1 MDFVAERQ
9 TRGALSGSSQRER
22 RRIEVRGIVQGVGF
36 RPFVWRLAHQ
46 LDLAGFVRNASS
58 GVVIEVEGEPGAL
71 DRFEAALRGEAP
83 PLSRIDSIDRQSIPS
98 VCGES
103 GFIISE
109 SSGGEA
115 MQTLISPD
123 IAVCPACLDDIA
135 DPDGRR
141 YRYAFTNCT
150 DCGPRYT
157 IVESV
162 PYDRP
167 FTTMKS
173 FALCPDC
180 QREYDDPANRRFH
193 AQPNACPVCGP
204 KLELRDANGV
214 RMEVCRTFRQQA
226 AFPVG
231 IRPDSPSLRSTRSN
245 LLHELRAMDC
255 RVASLLAMTTKF
267 DSRMEVGDEITA
279 AGELLAG
286 GKILAIKGIG
296 GFHLAVDAS
305 NEAAVQRLRSRKGR
319 EQKPLAVMVRDL
331 AAARALCEIGLD
343 EEAALTSPQAPIV
356 LLRKR
361 PGLPLA
367 PSVAPGND
375 RLGVMLPYSPLHWLL
390 LDRQSGGPEAL
401 VMTSANFSEEP
412 LVADNAEAL
421 ERLRGIADAFLMHDR
436 PIARR
441 CDDSVVM
448 AMAGA
453 MRLVR
458 RSRGYAPAPIRLA
471 EGGPPVLGT
480 GGELK
485 NALCLVKGGEAFM
498 SQHIGDMKNYE
509 AYRHFD
515 DVAAHLQR
523 IFQTDAELLVH
534 DLHPAYMTTRWALE
548 QGKPTLGV
556 QHHHAHLASCL
567 AEHRHSG
574 PAIGLTLDGTG
585 YGTDGTAW
593 GGEVLIGDATGA
605 TRFASLEPMPLPGGD
620 AATRQVWRTS
630 LGWLHR
636 SGASPEDLECFRQP
650 QSAQVLE
657 LLEKGFGTAE
667 SSSCGRLFDAV
678 ASICGLR
685 HEARYEGQAAI
696 ELMQAARGQLAE
708 TGYSFGIERRDSRW
722 QMLVSPII
730 RDIAAAVRAR
740 AGAGEVA
747 QRFHRTLVV
756 MLSEITR
763 KAYLETGLK
772 TVVLS
777 GGVFQN
783 VLLVEALAHEL
794 EAAGFTVLLHEQVPT
809 NDGGI
814 SLGQAVIG
822 REYLKGKYLGV
833 DN

>member
-1 MDFVAERQ
+1 MAENEA
-9 TRGALSGSSQRER
+9 RGALSGLSQRER

-58 GVVIEVEGEPGAL
+58 GVVIEVEGEPDAL
-71 DRFEAALRGEAP
+71 DRFETALRSEAP
-83 PLSRIDSIDRQSIPS
+83 PLARIDSIDRQSIPS
-98 VCGES
+98 VCGEP

-123 IAVCPACLDDIA
+123 IATCSACLADIA
-135 DPDGRR
+135 NPAGRR

-157 IVESV
+157 IVERI

-167 FTTMKS
+167 FTTMKR
-173 FALCPDC
+173 FELCPDC
-180 QREYDDPANRRFH
+180 QREYDDPADRRFH

-204 KLELRDANGV
+204 KLELRDSKGA
-214 RMEVCRTFRQQA
+214 R
-226 AFPVG
+226 
-231 IRPDSPSLRSTRSN
+231 L
-245 LLHELRAMDC
+245 
-255 RVASLLAMTTKF
+255 
-267 DSRMEVGDEITA
+267 EVGDEITA
-279 AGELLAG
+279 AG

-305 NEAAVQRLRSRKGR
+305 NEAAVRRLRSRKGR
-319 EQKPLAVMVRDL
+319 EEKPFAVMVRDL
-331 AAARALCEIGLD
+331 AAARALCEISPE
-343 EEAALTSPQAPIV
+343 EEAALASPQAPIV

-361 PGLPLA
+361 ADLPLA
-367 PSVAPGND
+367 SSVAPGND

-390 LDRQSGGPEAL
+390 LREGPKVL

-421 ERLRGIADAFLMHDR
+421 ERLVGVADAFLMHDR

-448 AMAGA
+448 SMAGA
-453 MRLVR
+453 VRLIR

-471 EGGPPVLGT
+471 ESGPPVLGT

-523 IFQTDAELLVH
+523 IFQTEPELLVH

-574 PAIGLTLDGTG
+574 PAIGLSLDGTG
-585 YGTDGTAW
+585 YGTDGTVW
-593 GGEVLIGDATGA
+593 GGEVLIGDAARA
-605 TRFASLEPMPLPGGD
+605 TRFASLESMPLPGGD
-620 AATRQVWRTS
+620 AATRQVWRTA

-636 SGASPEDLECFRQP
+636 SGVSPEGLECLRQP

-657 LLEKGFGTAE
+657 LLDKGVGTVE

-678 ASICGLR
+678 ASICGVR

-696 ELMQAARGQLAE
+696 ELMQAAGGGIASA
-708 TGYSFGIERRDSRW
+708 GYSFGFERQDNRW
-722 QMLVSPII
+722 LMLISPII
-730 RDIAAAVRAR
+730 CDIAAAVRAGAR
-740 AGAGEVA
+740 AGEVA
-747 QRFHRTLVV
+747 QRFHRTLIGMFAEVV
-756 MLSEITR
+756 RMASH
-763 KAYLETGLK
+763 ETGLK
-772 TVVLS
+772 TVALS

-783 VLLVEALAHEL
+783 QLLTEALAHDL
-794 EAAGFTVLLHEQVPT
+794 ESNGYQVLIHAQVPT

-822 REYLKGKYLGV
+822 REFLRGAYIGV
-833 DN
+833 ESGSI

>member
-1 MDFVAERQ
+1 MDRVAERQ
-9 TRGALSGSSQRER
+9 TCGALSGSLQRER

-46 LDLAGFVRNASS
+46 LDLAGFVRNATS
-58 GVVIEVEGEPGAL
+58 GVIVEIEGEPTAL
-71 DRFEAALRGEAP
+71 DRFETDLRNEAP
-83 PLSRIDSIDRQSIPS
+83 PLSRIDSIEKKAIPF
-98 VCGES
+98 VGDE
-103 GFIISE
+103 GFVISE
-109 SSGGEA
+109 STGGEA

-123 IAVCPACLDDIA
+123 IATCPACLADIA
-135 DPDGRR
+135 DPAGRR

-157 IVESV
+157 IVERI

-167 FTTMKS
+167 FTTMKG

-180 QREYDDPANRRFH
+180 QREYDEPADRRFH

-214 RMEVCRTFRQQA
+214 RME
-226 AFPVG
+226 
-231 IRPDSPSLRSTRSN
+231 IS
-245 LLHELRAMDC
+245 
-255 RVASLLAMTTKF
+255 
-267 DSRMEVGDEITA
+267 DEITA
-279 AGELLAG
+279 AGELLMG

-296 GFHLAVDAS
+296 GFHLAVDAL
-305 NEAAVQRLRSRKGR
+305 NEQAVQLLRTRKGR
-319 EQKPLAVMVRDL
+319 EEKPFAVMVRDL
-331 AAARALCEIGLD
+331 VAARALCEIGPE
-343 EEAALTSPQAPIV
+343 EEAALASAQAPIV

-361 PGLPLA
+361 PDLPLA
-367 PSVAPGND
+367 PSIAPGND
-375 RLGVMLPYSPLHWLL
+375 RLGVMLPYSPLHSLL
-390 LDRQSGGPEAL
+390 LDQQSGGPEVL

-421 ERLRGIADAFLMHDR
+421 ERLTGIADAFLMHDR

-448 AMAGA
+448 SMAGA
-453 MRLVR
+453 VRLIR
-458 RSRGYAPAPIRLA
+458 RSRGYAPAPIRLRQSA
-471 EGGPPVLGT
+471 PPVLGT

-485 NALCLVKGGEAFM
+485 NALCLVKGSEAFL

-523 IFQTDAELLVH
+523 IFQTEAELLVH

-567 AEHRHSG
+567 AEHRCEG

-585 YGTDGTAW
+585 YGADGTVW
-593 GGEVLIGDATGA
+593 GGEVLIGDAAGA

-620 AATRQVWRTS
+620 AATRQVWRTA

-636 SGASPEDLECFRQP
+636 SGASPEGLECFRQP

-657 LLEKGFGTAE
+657 LLRKKVGTAE

-696 ELMQAARGQLAE
+696 ELMQAARGQIAD
-708 TGYSFGIERRDSRW
+708 TGYSFGIERHDGRW

-730 RDIAAAVRAR
+730 RDIAEAVRAR

-783 VLLVEALAHEL
+783 VLLVEALVHEL
-794 EAAGFTVLLHEQVPT
+794 EAVGFTVLLHEQVPT

-822 REYLKGKYLGV
+822 RELLRGSYRGV
-833 DN
+833 D

>member
-1 MDFVAERQ
+1 VDFVAERQ
-9 TRGALSGSSQRER
+9 IRGALSGSSQCER

-46 LDLAGFVRNASS
+46 LDLAGFVCNASS
-58 GVVIEVEGEPGAL
+58 GVVIEVEGEPDAL
-71 DRFEAALRGEAP
+71 DRFEAALRDEAP

-98 VCGES
+98 VCGEP
-103 GFIISE
+103 GFVISE

-123 IAVCPACLDDIA
+123 IATCPACLADIA
-135 DPDGRR
+135 DTAGRR

-157 IVESV
+157 IVEAV

-167 FTTMKS
+167 FTTMKG

-180 QREYDDPANRRFH
+180 QREYDDPADRRFH

-214 RMEVCRTFRQQA
+214 RMEV
-226 AFPVG
+226 
-231 IRPDSPSLRSTRSN
+231 S
-245 LLHELRAMDC
+245 
-255 RVASLLAMTTKF
+255 
-267 DSRMEVGDEITA
+267 DEIAA

-305 NEAAVQRLRSRKGR
+305 NEQAVQLLRTRKGR
-319 EQKPLAVMVRDL
+319 EEKPLAVMVRDL
-331 AAARALCEIGLD
+331 AAARALCEISPE
-343 EEAALTSPQAPIV
+343 EEAALASAQAPIV

-361 PGLPLA
+361 PDLPLA
-367 PSVAPGND
+367 PSIAPGND

-390 LDRQSGGPEAL
+390 LDRQSGGPEVL

-421 ERLRGIADAFLMHDR
+421 ERLAGIADAFLMHDR

-448 AMAGA
+448 SMAGTV
-453 MRLVR
+453 RLIR

-485 NALCLVKGGEAFM
+485 NALCLVKGGEAFL

-515 DVAAHLQR
+515 DVAAHLQC
-523 IFQTDAELLVH
+523 IFQMEAELLVH

-548 QGKPTLGV
+548 QKRPTLGV

-585 YGTDGTAW
+585 YGADGTAW
-593 GGEVLIGDATGA
+593 GGEILIGDAAGA

-620 AATRQVWRTS
+620 AATRQVWRTA

-636 SGASPEDLECFRQP
+636 SGASPEGLECLRQP

-657 LLEKGFGTAE
+657 LLDKGVGTAE

-696 ELMQAARGQLAE
+696 ELMQAARGQLAD
-708 TGYSFGIERRDSRW
+708 TPYSFGIERRDGRW

-730 RDIAAAVRAR
+730 RDIAKAVRAR

-772 TVVLS
+772 TVALS

-822 REYLKGKYLGV
+822 QEFLRGRYSGV
-833 DN
+833 DS

>member
-1 MDFVAERQ
+1 MAENEA
-9 TRGALSGSSQRER
+9 RGALSGLSQRER

-58 GVVIEVEGEPGAL
+58 GVVIEVEGKPDAL
-71 DRFEAALRGEAP
+71 DRFETALRSEAP
-83 PLSRIDSIDRQSIPS
+83 PLARIDSIDRQSIPS
-98 VCGES
+98 VCGEP

-109 SSGGEA
+109 SSVGEA

-123 IAVCPACLDDIA
+123 IATCPACLADIA
-135 DPDGRR
+135 NADGRR

-157 IVESV
+157 IVESI

-167 FTTMKS
+167 FTTMKR
-173 FALCPDC
+173 FELCPDC
-180 QREYDDPANRRFH
+180 QREYDDPADRRFH

-204 KLELRDANGV
+204 KLELRDAEGA
-214 RMEVCRTFRQQA
+214 R
-226 AFPVG
+226 
-231 IRPDSPSLRSTRSN
+231 
-245 LLHELRAMDC
+245 
-255 RVASLLAMTTKF
+255 LA
-267 DSRMEVGDEITA
+267 VGDEITA
-279 AGELLAG
+279 GGELLAG

-305 NEAAVQRLRSRKGR
+305 NEQAVQRLRSRKGR
-319 EQKPLAVMVRDL
+319 DEKPFAVMLRDL
-331 AAARALCEIGLD
+331 SAVRALCEIDVD
-343 EEAALTSPQAPIV
+343 EEAAFASPQAPIV

-361 PGLPLA
+361 ADLPLA

-390 LDRQSGGPEAL
+390 LREGPKVL

-421 ERLRGIADAFLMHDR
+421 ERLVGIADAFLMHDR

-448 AMAGA
+448 SMAGA
-453 MRLVR
+453 VRLIR

-471 EGGPPVLGT
+471 SSGPPVLGT

-485 NALCLVKGGEAFM
+485 NALCIVKGGEAFM

-523 IFQTDAELLVH
+523 IFQTEAELLAH

-567 AEHRHSG
+567 AEHRYGG

-585 YGTDGTAW
+585 YGTDGTVW
-593 GGEVLIGDATGA
+593 GGEVLIGDAA
-605 TRFASLEPMPLPGGD
+605 RAMRFASMEPMLLPGGD
-620 AATRQVWRTS
+620 AAVRQVWRTA

-636 SGASPEDLECFRQP
+636 SGVSPEGLQCLLQP

-657 LLEKGFGTAE
+657 LLDKGVGTAE

-696 ELMQAARGQLAE
+696 ELMQAAGGQIADV
-708 TGYSFGIERRDSRW
+708 GYSFGFERKDNRW
-722 QMLVSPII
+722 LILISPML
-730 RDIAAAVRAR
+730 REIATAVRA
-740 AGAGEVA
+740 GASSMEIS
-747 QRFHRTLVV
+747 RHFHRTLVGI
-756 MLSEITR
+756 LSEITR
-763 KAYLETGLK
+763 MAYLETGLK

-783 VLLVEALAHEL
+783 QLLTETLAREL
-794 EAAGFTVLLHEQVPT
+794 ESDGYKVLIHAQVPT
-809 NDGGI
+809 SDGGI
-814 SLGQAVIG
+814 SLGQAAIG
-822 REYLKGKYLGV
+822 REYLKGEYQGV
-833 DN
+833 TS

>member
-1 MDFVAERQ
+1 VDFVAERQ
-9 TRGALSGSSQRER
+9 TRGALSGSSQCER

-46 LDLAGFVRNASS
+46 LDLAGFVCNASS
-58 GVVIEVEGEPGAL
+58 GVVIEVEGESNAL
-71 DRFEAALRGEAP
+71 DRFEAALRDEAP
-83 PLSRIDSIDRQSIPS
+83 PLSRIDSIDCKLIPS
-98 VCGES
+98 ICGEP
-103 GFIISE
+103 GFVISE

-123 IAVCPACLDDIA
+123 IATCPACLDDIA
-135 DPDGRR
+135 DPAGRR

-157 IVESV
+157 IVEAV

-167 FTTMKS
+167 FTTMKN

-180 QREYDDPANRRFH
+180 QREYDDPADRRFH
-193 AQPNACPVCGP
+193 AQPNACSVCGP

-214 RMEVCRTFRQQA
+214 
-226 AFPVG
+226 
-231 IRPDSPSLRSTRSN
+231 
-245 LLHELRAMDC
+245 
-255 RVASLLAMTTKF
+255 
-267 DSRMEVGDEITA
+267 RMEVGDEITA

-305 NEAAVQRLRSRKGR
+305 NEEVVQRLRSRKGR
-319 EQKPLAVMVRDL
+319 EEKPLAVMVRDL
-331 AAARALCEIGLD
+331 AAARALCEISPE
-343 EEAALTSPQAPIV
+343 EEAALASAQAPIV

-361 PGLPLA
+361 PDLPLA
-367 PSVAPGND
+367 PSIAPGND
-375 RLGVMLPYSPLHWLL
+375 RLGVMLPYSPLHSLL
-390 LDRQSGGPEAL
+390 LDQQSGGPEVL

-421 ERLRGIADAFLMHDR
+421 ERLTGIADAFLMHDR

-448 AMAGA
+448 SIFGA
-453 MRLVR
+453 VRLIR

-485 NALCLVKGGEAFM
+485 NALCLVKGSEAFM

-523 IFQTDAELLVH
+523 IFQTEAELLVH

-567 AEHRHSG
+567 AEHRCDG

-585 YGTDGTAW
+585 YGTDGTVW
-593 GGEVLIGDATGA
+593 GGEVLIGDAAGA
-605 TRFASLEPMPLPGGD
+605 MRFASMEPMPLPGGD
-620 AATRQVWRTS
+620 AATRQVWRTA
-630 LGWLHR
+630 LGWLRR
-636 SGASPEDLECFRQP
+636 SGASPEGLECLRQP

-657 LLEKGFGTAE
+657 LLRKGFGTAE

-696 ELMQAARGQLAE
+696 ELMQSARGQIAD
-708 TGYSFGIERRDSRW
+708 TGYSFGIERRDGRW

-730 RDIAAAVRAR
+730 RDIAEAVRNGAE
-740 AGAGEVA
+740 AGEVS
-747 QRFHRTLVV
+747 RKFHRTLVA

-794 EAAGFTVLLHEQVPT
+794 ETAGFTVLIHEQVPA

-814 SLGQAVIG
+814 SLGQAAIG
-822 REYLKGKYLGV
+822 RAYLKGEYRGITS
-833 DN
+833 